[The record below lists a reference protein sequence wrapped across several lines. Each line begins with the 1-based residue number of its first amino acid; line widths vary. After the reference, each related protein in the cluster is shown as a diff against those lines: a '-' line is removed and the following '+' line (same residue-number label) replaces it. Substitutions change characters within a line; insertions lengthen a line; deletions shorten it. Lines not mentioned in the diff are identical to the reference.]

1 MFSSNHLKDA
11 PLACSRSQA
20 LHQYCCRFIL
30 NSTPPQKVGEKPQ
43 VCVSSL
49 HRPPGGTNPK
59 FLLNPH
65 KKSGGPEY
73 FKSLSF
79 LLNNHGFMRSLTIRW
94 QLKLLLWRTAK
105 FSVISIYPNF
115 LQSTHFEYTFQAK
128 LFAEREIVFHHV
140 TAKKSRVPKFTLP
153 GFLEMSLVKSQIT
166 KLREH

>member
-1 MFSSNHLKDA
+1 MLQVTSPASILLSIHPQLHA
-11 PLACSRSQA
+11 TPESRREATS
-20 LHQYCCRFIL
+20 
-30 NSTPPQKVGEKPQ
+30 
-43 VCVSSL
+43 VCVSFL

-73 FKSLSF
+73 FKSLPF
-79 LLNNHGFMRSLTIRW
+79 LLNNHVFMRSLTIRW

-105 FSVISIYPNF
+105 FSVIISIYPNF
-115 LQSTHFEYTFQAK
+115 LQSTHFKYTSQSK